1 MPRESETD
9 EMRAGTGSIL
19 DLALGVWSRRKW
31 MGIVVFAVILAAV
44 ASVAKF
50 LPDIYRSTAT
60 VLVERHN
67 VPEAFVKS
75 SVTGELEM
83 RLQTISQE
91 ILSRARLA
99 DLIQRLG
106 LYPDLSKGGPIEAGI
121 QKMRRDIQL
130 ELKGVQP
137 TSGRGGTVAFNLSY
151 QGRDP
156 ETVAR
161 VANALASFYVEE
173 NVRLREQQAAGT
185 AEFLRLQLA
194 EMKKRLD
201 EQEQRVREFQ
211 ARHIGQLPQQ
221 MAVNLATLERLH
233 TQLDLN
239 SANQLRTMDRRAA
252 LAKDLGE
259 PDPAGAAAT
268 PDTTTDGLAKLKQE
282 LAELRRRFT
291 DKYPDVIRL
300 KAEIA
305 ALERDLAEGKP
316 EGRAGTGPAT
326 SADPSGRLKAT
337 LSKVD
342 AEIKALKAQ
351 EQRLRQDIAAYQR
364 RVENAPQREQELRE
378 LSRDYETARD
388 LYSSLLKRYEDAQL
402 AESVEQTQR
411 GERFRILDPAIVPK
425 QPAAPNRIQLFL
437 VGLALALGM
446 AVGAIVLAEQFDT
459 SFHTVDDLRTL
470 ATAPVLVSIPLI
482 VTEADRRRG
491 RWRFCLAAVAVVL
504 ALMVIIKAS
513 QYIADGNEQL
523 LRLLARG
530 ASEQL
535 VK

>member
-1 MPRESETD
+1 MQRESGAH
-9 EMRAGTGSIL
+9 EMHAGTGSIL
-19 DLALGVWSRRKW
+19 DWVLGAWSRRKW
-31 MGIVVFAVILAAV
+31 VGIVVFVVVLTAV
-44 ASVAKF
+44 ASLAKF

-60 VLVERHN
+60 VLVERYN
-67 VPEAFVKS
+67 VPETFVKS
-75 SVTGELEM
+75 SVTGELET

-99 DLIQRLG
+99 DLIERLD
-106 LYPDLSKGGPIEAGI
+106 LYPNVRNGAPMEGAI

-130 ELKGVQP
+130 ELKGVQQ
-137 TSGRGGTVAFNLSY
+137 TSGRSATVAFNLSY

-156 ETVAR
+156 ETVSR

-194 EMKKRLD
+194 ETKRRLD

-211 ARHIGQLPQQ
+211 TRHRGQLPQQ

-233 TQLDLN
+233 AQLDLN

-252 LAKDLGE
+252 LAKELGE

-268 PDTTTDGLAKLKQE
+268 PDTLAAAIAKSKQE

-316 EGRAGTGPAT
+316 EVRAEMAPAT
-326 SADPSGRLKAT
+326 SADPSGRLKAG
-337 LSKVD
+337 LGKVD
-342 AEIKALKAQ
+342 AEINALKAQ

-378 LSRDYETARD
+378 LSRDYEMARD

-402 AESVEQTQR
+402 AESVEQAQR
-411 GERFRILDPAIVPK
+411 GERFRLLDPAI
-425 QPAAPNRIQLFL
+425 
-437 VGLALALGM
+437 
-446 AVGAIVLAEQFDT
+446 
-459 SFHTVDDLRTL
+459 
-470 ATAPVLVSIPLI
+470 
-482 VTEADRRRG
+482 
-491 RWRFCLAAVAVVL
+491 
-504 ALMVIIKAS
+504 
-513 QYIADGNEQL
+513 
-523 LRLLARG
+523 
-530 ASEQL
+530 
-535 VK
+535 